1 MRSEAQKRADTAYA
15 KKKIRVVLE
24 FNEEL
29 TEDMELL
36 NWLAS
41 QKDGKTATIKRLIK
55 DAKTTPH

>member
-29 TEDMELL
+29 SEDMELL

-55 DAKTTPH
+55 DAKDQR

>member
-41 QKDGKTATIKRLIK
+41 QKDGKTATIKKLIK
-55 DAKTTPH
+55 DAKDQR